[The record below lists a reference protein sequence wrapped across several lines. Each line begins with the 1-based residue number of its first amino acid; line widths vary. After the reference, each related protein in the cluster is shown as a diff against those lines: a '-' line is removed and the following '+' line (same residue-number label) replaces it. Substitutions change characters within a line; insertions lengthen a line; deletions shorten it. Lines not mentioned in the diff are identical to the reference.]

1 MGQQPKTN
9 TDVED
14 PNQILQVSI
23 MKKQNLET
31 WMCRPIFEKK

>member
-14 PNQILQVSI
+14 PDEYYA
-23 MKKQNLET
+23 KGY
-31 WMCRPIFEKK
+31 EKYTQTLRI